1 MMETV
6 VVFVHHVI
14 SSKLSRVPDMKKLK
28 CIPRMEEDV
37 KHNENTL
44 SSSLNSSS
52 GLYPV
57 SFISSAFS
65 ATWKGTSPRTLC
77 LLDFLLIQKSRENS
91 VSFFLNVHY
100 CPREGQSGQEPRKF
114 KPNNPTFQGD
124 SANTALTNE

>member
-44 SSSLNSSS
+44 SSSLKLVFGALSRK
-52 GLYPV
+52 LH
-57 SFISSAFS
+57 F
-65 ATWKGTSPRTLC
+65 LC
-77 LLDFLLIQKSRENS
+77 F
-91 VSFFLNVHY
+91 
-100 CPREGQSGQEPRKF
+100 
-114 KPNNPTFQGD
+114 
-124 SANTALTNE
+124 